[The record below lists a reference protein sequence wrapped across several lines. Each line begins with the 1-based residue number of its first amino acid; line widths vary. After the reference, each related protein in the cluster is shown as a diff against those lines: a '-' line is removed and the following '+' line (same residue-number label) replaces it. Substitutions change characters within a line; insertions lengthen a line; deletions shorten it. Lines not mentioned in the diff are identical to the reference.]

1 MMAVKPLCEVC
12 PVRLQGVFSDLTK
25 DEQKFL
31 TKAKT
36 CNAYRKRSVIFYE
49 GNPSMGLFCVNSGKV
64 KIFKNGV
71 EGQVQIVRLAKPGD
85 LLGYRAL
92 LANEPYAAPAEVLED
107 ATICFMDRTTVF
119 QLLQRNATLSLR
131 ILRSVCQDL
140 RTAEERTL
148 DLIQK
153 PVAQRVAAL
162 LLALQASFGENAK
175 QGVRLN
181 IALTREEMAEM
192 VGTTAETLIR
202 TLSDFK
208 TRGLVE
214 LEPHAVFVRK
224 PHELARLLPADS

>member
-1 MMAVKPLCEVC
+1 MMATKPLCEVC
-12 PVRLQGVFSDLTK
+12 PVRLQGVFSDLSK

-36 CNAYRKRSVIFYE
+36 CNGYRKRSVIFYE

-64 KIFKNGV
+64 KIYKHGVNG
-71 EGQVQIVRLAKPGD
+71 EVQIVRLSKAGD

-92 LANEPYAAPAEVLED
+92 LSNEPYSATAEVLED
-107 ATICFMDRTTVF
+107 ATICFMDRTTVL
-119 QLLQRNATLSLR
+119 QLLQRNAPLSLR
-131 ILRSVCQDL
+131 ILRKVCQDL
-140 RTAEERTL
+140 RAAEERTL

-153 PVAQRVAAL
+153 PVPQRVAAL
-162 LLALQASFGENAK
+162 LLALQADFGENAK

-202 TLSDFK
+202 TLSEFK
-208 TRGLVE
+208 TRGLID
-214 LEPHAVFVRK
+214 LEPHTVFVK
-224 PHELARLLPADS
+224 NPHELSRLLPAED